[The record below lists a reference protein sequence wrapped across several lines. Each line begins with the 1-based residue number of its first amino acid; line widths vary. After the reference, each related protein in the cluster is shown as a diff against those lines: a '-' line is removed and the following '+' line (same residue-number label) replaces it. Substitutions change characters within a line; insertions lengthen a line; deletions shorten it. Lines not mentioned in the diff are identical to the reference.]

1 MKQTIKNAIPDSLWP
16 LIRSAYINIR
26 DLPQLPATYLHPW
39 RRESIRR
46 LAALKDT
53 HKGERA
59 FIIGNGPSLKQ
70 TDLTKL
76 KGEYTFGLNRIYLMF
91 PELGFET
98 RYFVTINDLVVEQ
111 CAAEIA
117 ALPMPKFISW
127 RSHRFFTQFPNS
139 QFPSSQ
145 STHLPTSSPTSDFQL
160 SNLPTFIHTAYDNPS
175 FSRDVR
181 GRVWES
187 ATVTYVAMQLAFH
200 MGFAQVIM
208 IGVDHNF
215 TSKGQANTTVTSNG
229 DDPNH
234 FHPGYFGK
242 GFRWQLP
249 DLETSEIGY
258 RMARQAYEQAGRSIL
273 DATIGGKL
281 TIFPKA
287 DYNSLF

>member
-16 LIRSAYINIR
+16 LIRSTYINIR
-26 DLPQLPATYLHPW
+26 DLPQLPAAYLHPW

-46 LAALKDT
+46 LAALKDI
-53 HKGERA
+53 HADKRA

-76 KGEYTFGLNRIYLMF
+76 KDEYTFGLNRIYLMF

-98 RYFVTINDLVVEQ
+98 SYLVSVNDLVIEQ
-111 CAAEIA
+111 CAQEIA
-117 ALPMPKFISW
+117 ALPIPKFLSW
-127 RSHRFFTQFPNS
+127 RSNHFFNTFQ
-139 QFPSSQ
+139 PS
-145 STHLPTSSPTSDFQL
+145 HF
-160 SNLPTFIHTAYDNPS
+160 PTFLYTAYDNPN

-187 ATVTYVAMQLAFH
+187 ATVTYVALQLAFH
-200 MGFAQVIM
+200 MGFSQVIL

-215 TSKGQANTTVTSNG
+215 TSKGQANTTVTSDG

-258 RMARQAYEQAGRSIL
+258 RLARQAYEQAGRQVL
-273 DATIGGKL
+273 DATVGGKL